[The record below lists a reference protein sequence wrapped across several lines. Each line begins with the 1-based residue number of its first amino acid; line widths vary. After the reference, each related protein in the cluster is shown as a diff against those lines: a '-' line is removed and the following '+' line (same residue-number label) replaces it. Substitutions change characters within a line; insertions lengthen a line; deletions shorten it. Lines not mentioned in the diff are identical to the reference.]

1 MSNNTS
7 PQPQQHA
14 GLPGQ
19 GKPAASAAAAPAT
32 KAKNITLFVGN
43 LSTEVDEPYLRR
55 LFAAYSEVKRVC
67 VYRQPELHALIEV
80 TSYDDADT
88 AIAALHCRYC
98 MAPNVPVLV
107 FYHKSNTVITAYGKS
122 VWDAYVKAN
131 SQPGGMDALYRNALD
146 SKGLGDV
153 KQDGSTCPP
162 PGAPLMVLPRPV
174 TLEGYDSNLPRRK
187 PPVIPPDIIQL
198 GKMYLQ
204 NEALASGGGGGAQR
218 GGGGDNGG
226 RGSGGGRGRSRFTH
240 QFTTSLIPGVDAPSS
255 GLNRHRGAGRGGGAP
270 YQGGGRG
277 GSAGM
282 RGMRGGMAGGYH
294 GRGGMDHHMYQ
305 PHHGHHTMHHHQQHH
320 QGPPPPPPVHGGMY
334 GQQIP
339 PQYHNQHQ
347 QQQEYQPHHSAPPM
361 HHHGHHHHNAYAQQ
375 YGGYPQHNMY
385 Q

>member
-7 PQPQQHA
+7 PQPQHA

-19 GKPAASAAAAPAT
+19 GKPAAAAAAAP

-107 FYHKSNTVITAYGKS
+107 FYHKSNPVVTAYGKS
-122 VWDAYVKAN
+122 VWDAYVEAN
-131 SQPGGMDALYRNALD
+131 SHAGGMDALYRNALD

-174 TLEGYDSNLPRRK
+174 VLEGYDSNLPRRK

-204 NEALASGGGGGAQR
+204 NEAMASGGGGNAQR

-255 GLNRHRGAGRGGGAP
+255 GLNRHRGAGRGGGGAP

-277 GSAGM
+277 GGM
-282 RGMRGGMAGGYH
+282 RGMRGGMPGGGYQ
-294 GRGGMDHHMYQ
+294 GRGGGGGGMDHMYQ
-305 PHHGHHTMHHHQQHH
+305 PHHGHHNMHHQQQHH
-320 QGPPPPPPVHGGMY
+320 QGPPPPPAHGGMY

-339 PQYHNQHQ
+339 PQYHNQQH
-347 QQQEYQPHHSAPPM
+347 QEYQPHHHAAPPM

>member
-1 MSNNTS
+1 MSSNNS
-7 PQPQQHA
+7 PQPQHA

-19 GKPAASAAAAPAT
+19 GKPAASATAPT
-32 KAKNITLFVGN
+32 SNKAKNITLFVGN

-107 FYHKSNTVITAYGKS
+107 FYHKSNPVVTAYGKS
-122 VWDAYVKAN
+122 VWSAYVEAN
-131 SQPGGMDALYRNALD
+131 SQAGGMDALYRNALD

-174 TLEGYDSNLPRRK
+174 VLEGYDSNLPRRK

-198 GKMYLQ
+198 GKLYLQ
-204 NEALASGGGGGAQR
+204 NEAMASGSGAQR
-218 GGGGDNGG
+218 GGGGGDNGG

-277 GSAGM
+277 GM
-282 RGMRGGMAGGYH
+282 RGMRGGMPGGGYQ
-294 GRGGMDHHMYQ
+294 GRGGGGMDHMYQ
-305 PHHGHHTMHHHQQHH
+305 PHHGHHNMHGHHQQQH
-320 QGPPPPPPVHGGMY
+320 QGPPPVHGGMY

-339 PQYHNQHQ
+339 PQYQQH
-347 QQQEYQPHHSAPPM
+347 QEYQPHHSAAPM
-361 HHHGHHHHNAYAQQ
+361 HHHGHHHNPYAQQ
-375 YGGYPQHNMY
+375 YGGGYPQHNMY